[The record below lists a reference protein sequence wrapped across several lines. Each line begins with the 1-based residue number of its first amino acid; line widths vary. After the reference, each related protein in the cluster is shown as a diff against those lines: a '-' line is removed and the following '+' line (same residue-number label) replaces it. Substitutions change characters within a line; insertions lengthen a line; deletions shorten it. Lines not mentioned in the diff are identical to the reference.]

1 MQLERLGGRTLG
13 VSLCACALVAA
24 GGCITG
30 RAPAVDFSEA
40 SKSYR
45 SEDYPEVYDAW
56 TRHAKLVADVG
67 TVLEMWATLESW
79 DFRQAF
85 VAKYAA
91 AYDLQ
96 DGERDA
102 LAKSEHDTARS
113 VYEIHLVAQ
122 STTDKWNDLERR
134 NSTWRITLLDGTGAE
149 LSPSSIKAEKLPEI
163 YVLEFFPRRT
173 PFTRTYTVRFDR
185 PSHSDG
191 GDPFVGAASGRLV
204 LRIASPIGKVEAT
217 WEARR

>member
-79 DFRQAF
+79 DFRQASWPSTRRLD
-85 VAKYAA
+85 
-91 AYDLQ
+91 DLQ

-122 STTDKWNDLERR
+122 STTDKWNDWSRR
-134 NSTWRITLLDGTGAE
+134 NSTWRIALLDGTGAE
-149 LSPSSIKAEKLPEI
+149 LSPSSIKAKKLPEI

-173 PFTRTYTVRFDR
+173 PVYPDLYRALRLSLALRRWGPV
-185 PSHSDG
+185 
-191 GDPFVGAASGRLV
+191 VGAASGRLV